1 MKSTRHRS
9 TAATGLFGLMSVLS
23 AMGCKPD
30 IDPAVIEAKRKSSE
44 LICSCVAGGGDP
56 FGCVK
61 EAEAK
66 LPEATLADGFG
77 SKYSPRSLE
86 AYDAAAR
93 PARECAEAARR
104 RSAGTSAR

>member
-1 MKSTRHRS
+1 
-9 TAATGLFGLMSVLS
+9 
-23 AMGCKPD
+23 
-30 IDPAVIEAKRKSSE
+30 
-44 LICSCVAGGGDP
+44 
-56 FGCVK
+56 VK

-104 RSAGTSAR
+104 RSAGASAR